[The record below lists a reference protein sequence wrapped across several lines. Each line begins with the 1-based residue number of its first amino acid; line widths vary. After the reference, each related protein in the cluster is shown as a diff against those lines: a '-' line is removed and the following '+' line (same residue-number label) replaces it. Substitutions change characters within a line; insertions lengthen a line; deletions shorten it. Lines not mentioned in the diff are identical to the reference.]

1 MTLLFDS
8 CPTFAVLNCFAMP
21 CHFECMTGIGPK
33 SASEIVALRNQVL
46 AGQRDPICILDLAE
60 IRLQPDTWQ
69 QYINDGLFSITYTP
83 PYQPLAEV
91 LESADDGFGNF
102 DEPIH
107 IKEELTPILPAL
119 KHTLTLEQATLAQ
132 SDQPEPGQIQDNQ
145 TDYTQLEQT
154 NTTEHLQIQAVQTQ
168 TNQPGQTELEQ
179 AQAMALPQT
188 QDKTTEKL
196 FAESIAVISHALGNT
211 LTHKITQLANSVVA
225 LENQNTG
232 INTNIKQ
239 IEEQNTKIQKQLTCH
254 EVFLQDIKTILP
266 PPTPIA
272 SKLPIF
278 TEAAKPKYQLQ
289 ATTMQQA
296 KMPQTVPQTTLT
308 LPQWTKQPGTPT
320 LTNSPITSQPGP
332 YTIYG
337 LHPTYTP
344 SHPQISATPDI
355 KPLPTLDLKP
365 KHPQQS
371 LIDSIA
377 SAIPISSIYQTKPH
391 TENTTTSST
400 THTTTAKP
408 TQQFYT
414 AKPKTDDQQTVDRG
428 RPRTRQTDAPRD
440 HSSQSPRPQKLQLF
454 SGDPSGISWLSFIM
468 KFDRISQRRGWSE
481 DKKLDRLYDCL
492 TDKALEYAARSDNRD
507 NFAALKGELA
517 LRFDLKEEPVA
528 ARQQLHLAK
537 QGDDETLEA
546 YLQRIL
552 AIAMDGYK
560 DASAV
565 LLQQMATEAF
575 LRGCRHKDAATL
587 VMNEAP
593 QTIHVACK
601 RIKTM
606 LANKKA
612 IWGKVSFSERIF
624 TVQEETRVSNIEKK
638 VDDLLKTV
646 HRPSTPP
653 RLASPSPPRYSSG
666 YQGQSWQRPRSPDY
680 YRGGSPNGHKYPQ
693 RFSPSRQGRYPYRGS
708 YSPESYHRRSPSR
721 DGRDSAGMGGKYPP
735 AQYPSSS
742 GYNPS
747 QYGSN
752 PDYRNRYSHSPN
764 YNRSPS
770 PRYRPPNQHYPQGY
784 PPRYPNPQPYPS
796 TTPWP
801 YGNTGPRP
809 SGPAYGG
816 SSAPPPDHRRSQSP
830 EARVRAVSEEQE
842 TTQALNLDGLGKPAT
857 NP

>member
-1 MTLLFDS
+1 MSINVYTATQADLQSL
-8 CPTFAVLNCFAMP
+8 
-21 CHFECMTGIGPK
+21 TGIGPK

-91 LESADDGFGNF
+91 LESADNGFGNF

-107 IKEELTPILPAL
+107 IKEELTPILPAP

-132 SDQPEPGQIQDNQ
+132 SDQPEPGQIQDNL
-145 TDYTQLEQT
+145 TDYTQLDQT

-196 FAESIAVISHALGNT
+196 FAESIAVISHEMDGLGKQIFALGNT

-320 LTNSPITSQPGP
+320 LTHSPITSQPGP

-344 SHPQISATPDI
+344 SHPQTSTTPDI
-355 KPLPTLDLKP
+355 KPLQTLDLKP

-371 LIDSIA
+371 LIDNIA

-391 TENTTTSST
+391 TETTVTTST
-400 THTTTAKP
+400 TYTTTAKP

-414 AKPKTDDQQTVDRG
+414 AEPKTDDQQTVDRG

-492 TDKALEYAARSDNRD
+492 TDKALKYAARSDNRD
-507 NFAALKGELA
+507 NFAALKSELA

-537 QGDDETLEA
+537 QGDDETLEV
-546 YLQRIL
+546 YLQHIL

-560 DASAV
+560 GASAV

-612 IWGKVSFSERIF
+612 IGGKVSFSERIF

-796 TTPWP
+796 TPPWP

-830 EARVRAVSEEQE
+830 KARVRVVSEEQE